1 MSLSRAEF
9 QTQYLTCGLLPTL
22 ASKGTNMTLI
32 RKYLVGAVT
41 GAALLASAEIVQAQD
56 AADAETPAAGMGAQ
70 SNMQYCVPGCVV
82 GPMAGDDMHHGMM
95 GQGMMGQGAMPMMMA
110 PGMMNQGMMPMMG
123 YGMMGQGSMPMM
135 MAPGTMNQGM
145 MPMMMAPG
153 MMGQGATPMMGMAAA
168 APLDADHVRPHLE
181 QHLAM
186 MGLPNLMLG
195 SIEAEDDDTLVAEI
209 VTRDGTLVQR
219 LAIDRHSGAVTPLE

>member
-1 MSLSRAEF
+1 
-9 QTQYLTCGLLPTL
+9 
-22 ASKGTNMTLI
+22 MTLI

-41 GAALLASAEIVQAQD
+41 GAALLASAGIVQAQD
-56 AADAETPAAGMGAQ
+56 AADAETPAADMGAQ

-123 YGMMGQGSMPMM
+123 YGMTGQGM
-135 MAPGTMNQGM
+135 M

-153 MMGQGATPMMGMAAA
+153 MMGQGMMNQGAMGQGMMNQGATPMMGMAAA

-219 LAIDRHSGAVTPLE
+219 LAVDRHSGAVTPLE

>member
-1 MSLSRAEF
+1 
-9 QTQYLTCGLLPTL
+9 
-22 ASKGTNMTLI
+22 MTLI

-95 GQGMMGQGAMPMMMA
+95 GQGMMPMSMS
-110 PGMMNQGMMPMMG
+110 P
-123 YGMMGQGSMPMM
+123 GMMGQPM
-135 MAPGTMNQGM
+135 M

-153 MMGQGATPMMGMAAA
+153 MMGQPMMMPMMMAPGMTGQGMMMPMMMAPGMMGQGMMGQGMMNQGATPMMGMAAA

>member
-1 MSLSRAEF
+1 MKRVQKA
-9 QTQYLTCGLLPTL
+9 
-22 ASKGTNMTLI
+22 
-32 RKYLVGAVT
+32 LVGAVT
-41 GAALLASAEIVQAQD
+41 GAALLASASFTQAQD
-56 AADAETPAAGMGAQ
+56 AADTNSSAIGAGAQ
-70 SNMQYCVPGCVV
+70 PTMQYCVPGCVV
-82 GPMAGDDMHHGMM
+82 GPMTDADMHYGMM
-95 GQGMMGQGAMPMMMA
+95 GQGMMGQG
-110 PGMMNQGMMPMMG
+110 MMNQGA
-123 YGMMGQGSMPMM
+123 MGQGMM
-135 MAPGTMNQGM
+135 N
-145 MPMMMAPG
+145 
-153 MMGQGATPMMGMAAA
+153 QGATPMMGMAAA

>member
-1 MSLSRAEF
+1 
-9 QTQYLTCGLLPTL
+9 
-22 ASKGTNMTLI
+22 MTLI

-41 GAALLASAEIVQAQD
+41 GAALLASAGIVQAQD

-123 YGMMGQGSMPMM
+123 YGMTGQGM
-135 MAPGTMNQGM
+135 M

-153 MMGQGATPMMGMAAA
+153 MMGQGMMGQGMMNQGAMGQGMMNQGATPMMGMAAA